1 MASAKIPAL
10 IALVFCSCI
19 LYCSAQAD
27 SNLTAYTVL
36 EQYGFPA
43 GLLPTSVKGYTLNE
57 DGSFEIYF
65 EGSCSFSLES
75 GYSLKY
81 KERITGHLSTG
92 SLKDLKGVSVKVLFF
107 WLTIDGIVREGDSL
121 EFSVG
126 VVSASFPVDNFIECP
141 HCGCGL
147 DCNGLLRAEA

>member
-1 MASAKIPAL
+1 MASAKIPAVF
-10 IALVFCSCI
+10 ALVFCSCV
-19 LYCSAQAD
+19 LYCSAQGD

-36 EQYGFPA
+36 EQYGFPP
-43 GLLPTSVKGYTLNE
+43 GLLPTNVKSYSLNE

-81 KERITGHLSTG
+81 RDRITGHISTG
-92 SLKDLKGVSVKVLFF
+92 SLKDLKGVSVKVMFF
-107 WLTIDGIVREGDSL
+107 WLTIDGIVREGDNL

-126 VVSASFPVDNFIECP
+126 VASASFPVDNFIESP
-141 HCGCGL
+141 QCGCGF
-147 DCNGLLRAEA
+147 DCNAILRAEA